1 MIKHMNIKICG
12 QVQGVFFRH
21 HAQEKA
27 KNLNLT
33 GLVRNEPDGTVY
45 VEAEGEKDNLK
56 DFLAWCQQGP
66 KWAEVSKVEH
76 QFSSQIENYNGF
88 KIQY

>member
-1 MIKHMNIKICG
+1 MIKHIDIKIYG

-21 HAQEKA
+21 HTQEKA

-45 VEAEGEKDNLK
+45 VEAEGEEANLK

-66 KWAEVSKVEH
+66 RWAEVRKVKR
-76 QFSSQIENYNGF
+76 QFSSQIKNYNGF